1 METRVLSPQ
10 GKEVI
15 IGDGRPTVL
24 IGERINPFG
33 KGPLKEAMKAGDM
46 EPIRREV
53 LKQAEAGAD
62 ILIVSVARFGIDEP
76 TVFPRVVRTVKETVD
91 IPLCLE
97 SRNPEALE
105 KALKLDLGKPI
116 VSSVTGEDA
125 LLDRILPLVKQYGT
139 ALVAMTSGGGGV
151 PKLPQQRLEIA
162 RQILDRTTA
171 LGIPSDDLLLD
182 CLAESSAVN
191 DKAVLTTLET
201 LETVKRETGVN
212 LVLGA
217 SNVSFGL
224 PNRLPV
230 NAVFLALAIRAGL
243 NCAIVDAVRLKPF
256 ILGVDLMLGRD
267 RMARR
272 YTNYNR
278 KIAIASRQ
286 S

>member
-1 METRVLSPQ
+1 METRVFSPQ

-33 KGPLKEAMKAGDM
+33 KGSLKEAMKTGDR
-46 EPIRREV
+46 EPLRREA
-53 LKQAEAGAD
+53 LQQAEAGAD
-62 ILIVSVARFGIDEP
+62 ILIISVATFGIDETLVLP
-76 TVFPRVVRTVKETVD
+76 QVAKTVMETVD

-97 SRNPEALE
+97 SRNPAALE
-105 KALKLDLGKPI
+105 RVLQLGCGKPI
-116 VSSVTGEDA
+116 VSSVTGEDP
-125 LLDRILPLVKQYGT
+125 LLDKVLPLVKQYGT
-139 ALVAMTSGGGGV
+139 ALVAMTSGGAGI
-151 PKLPQQRLEIA
+151 PKDPEKRLEVA
-162 RQILDRTTA
+162 RHILQRADG
-171 LGIPSDDLLLD
+171 LGIPREDLLLD

-191 DKAVLTTLET
+191 DKAVLVTLET

-224 PNRLPV
+224 PNRRAV

-243 NCAIVDAVRLKPF
+243 NCAIVDAARMKPF
-256 ILGVDLMLGRD
+256 ILATDLMLGRD

-278 KIAIASRQ
+278 KIK
-286 S
+286 

>member
-1 METRVLSPQ
+1 METRVVSPQ
-10 GKEVI
+10 GKDVI

-33 KGPLKEAMKAGDM
+33 KGPLKEAMKTGDM
-46 EPIRREV
+46 EPIRQAA

-62 ILIVSVARFGIDEP
+62 ILIISVASFGIDETLVLP
-76 TVFPRVVRTVKETVD
+76 QVAKAVMETVD

-97 SRNPEALE
+97 SRCPAALE
-105 KALKLDLGKPI
+105 NVLRLGCGKPI
-116 VSSVTGEDA
+116 ISSVTGEDPV
-125 LLDRILPLVKQYGT
+125 LDKILPLVKHYGT
-139 ALVAMTSGGGGV
+139 ALVAMTSGGAGI
-151 PKLPQQRLEIA
+151 PKDPQKRLEMA
-162 RQILDRTTA
+162 RRILDRTGG
-171 LGIPSDDLLLD
+171 LGIPQEDLLLD

-224 PNRLPV
+224 PNRLAV

-243 NCAIVDAVRLKPF
+243 NCAIVDAARMKPF
-256 ILGVDLMLGRD
+256 ILAVDLMLGRD

-278 KIAIASRQ
+278 KIKSY
-286 S
+286 SK